1 MNEKVKKSG
10 GPPPGEIVSA
20 PSSDLAALPVPVAKL
35 RAKILDACAKRDIE
49 ALRIPIDW
57 NEVRPLFERGAK
69 HPAGSDPIETLR
81 SLSFDG
87 KGREILRLA
96 EAVLSQPYVRI
107 RRGPFESYEWPAYAR
122 APTAPSDEDGWRALW
137 SCVRFSDLARSNA
150 DGRPHVMRLG
160 IGAEGVWHYFW
171 SED

>member
-1 MNEKVKKSG
+1 MNAKETQGLKSHA
-10 GPPPGEIVSA
+10 GETVS
-20 PSSDLAALPVPVAKL
+20 PSSSDLAALPAAVAKI
-35 RAKILDACAKRDIE
+35 REKILDACAKGDIE

-69 HPAGSDPIETLR
+69 RPAGSDPIETLR

-96 EAVLSQPYVRI
+96 TAVLAQPYVRI
-107 RRGPFESYEWPAYAR
+107 RRGPFDSYEWPAYAR
-122 APTAPSDEDGWRALW
+122 TLTPPSGEEESRALW
-137 SCVRFSDLARSNA
+137 ACVRFADLPRSNA
-150 DGRPHVMRLG
+150 EGRPHVMRLG
-160 IGAEGVWHYFW
+160 VAADGVWHYFW

>member
-1 MNEKVKKSG
+1 MNANDTHSRK
-10 GPPPGEIVSA
+10 PAPGEIVSA
-20 PSSDLAALPVPVAKL
+20 PSSDLAILPPPVAKL
-35 RAKILDACAKRDIE
+35 REKILDACAKGDIE
-49 ALRIPIDW
+49 ALRVPIDW

-87 KGREILRLA
+87 KGQEILSLA
-96 EAVLSQPYVRI
+96 RAVLAQPFVKI
-107 RRGPFESYEWPAYAR
+107 KRGPFESYEWPAYAR
-122 APTAPSDEDGWRALW
+122 APAAPAGENEWRALW
-137 SCVRFSDLARSNA
+137 RCVRFADLVRSNA

-160 IGAEGVWHYFW
+160 VGADGVWHYFW